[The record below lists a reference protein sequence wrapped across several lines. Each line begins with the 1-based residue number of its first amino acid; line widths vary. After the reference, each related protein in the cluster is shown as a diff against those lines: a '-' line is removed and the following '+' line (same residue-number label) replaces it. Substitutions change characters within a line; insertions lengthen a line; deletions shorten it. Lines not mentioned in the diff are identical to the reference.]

1 MRIPRTLSFLFF
13 IFLMATNLAAQN
25 TPEIPETQTPVESP
39 APNQGDEPIKSFL
52 LETKYNR
59 FIKKNAFE
67 IAPFVGPFL
76 GEALPN
82 SIFYGIRTDFF
93 LTERLSFGATGGFS
107 EAGFDPITLG
117 TVTTQG
123 NKNSHFTQGNLSI
136 HFPVAMMVFRKNK
149 VVQGD
154 LFLTGGAG
162 YFAINE
168 TYGFSGNMGGGIKVY
183 WTRYLA
189 LRAEARNFFITAGPN
204 GSEKFTSNSLM
215 MLGLTFFFP
224 HRQEETNFLIRNN

>member
-1 MRIPRTLSFLFF
+1 MNRLSFYALV
-13 IFLMATNLAAQN
+13 FLNFLILGTAWAEGDL
-25 TPEIPETQTPVESP
+25 PVEPPPGEESQTSK
-39 APNQGDEPIKSFL
+39 NLGNEPMRDFL

-59 FIKKNAFE
+59 FIKKHAFE

-93 LTERLSFGATGGFS
+93 LTERLSLGATGGFS

-123 NKNSHFTQGNLSI
+123 NKNSHFTHGNLSI

-162 YFAINE
+162 YFSINE
-168 TYGFSGNMGGGIKVY
+168 VYGFSGNIGGGIKVY
-183 WTRYLA
+183 WTKYFA
-189 LRAEARNFFITAGPN
+189 LRAEARNFFITAGPE
-204 GSEKFTSNSLM
+204 GHQKFTSNSLL
-215 MLGLTFFFP
+215 MLGFTFFLP
-224 HRQEETNFLIRNN
+224 HRQAETNFLLRNN